1 MDSDDTS
8 KDHSPETDSITSDL
22 TWQDYIAILVA
33 LSRTVILPF
42 ILIAAVLFGLFLL
55 SVYAL

>member
-1 MDSDDTS
+1 MVSDNSS
-8 KDHSPETDSITSDL
+8 KDNSSESDIVTNDL
-22 TWQDYIAILVA
+22 TWQDYIAIFIA

-55 SVYAL
+55 SVYVL